1 MNEQMHEI
9 NGKKFIIKNDPTMT
23 HIEEY
28 RVGDQVMVLK
38 KTYSEYKMFPG
49 VIIGFYEFREKPTI
63 HVAYLNVEYS
73 KAAIEFQAFNSDT
86 KDVEFC
92 RYTGD
97 DLPYGKGRVQKLLQE
112 EITKQENALI
122 ELRHKR
128 DYFLECFGRYFVAE
142 QANAAHE

>member
-1 MNEQMHEI
+1 MEEQTHEI

-23 HIEEY
+23 HVEEY

-38 KTYSEYKMFPG
+38 KTYSDYKMFPG
-49 VIIGFYEFREKPTI
+49 VIIGFYDFQAKPTI

-73 KAAIEFQAFNSDT
+73 KASIEFQAFNSET

-97 DLPYGKGRVQKLLQE
+97 DLPYGKDRVLTLLQE
-112 EITKQENALI
+112 EVQKQENALR
-122 ELRHKR
+122 ELKHKR
-128 DYFLECFGRYFVAE
+128 DYFLECFGRYFIAE
-142 QANAAHE
+142 QTNTASE